1 MWFLRKNHRWTKR
14 SADLEFVIYMSFLFI
29 RLRGKIT
36 GSLSTLNDYDC
47 FYRADIF
54 KTLSNSDPSKDW
66 VRLRL
71 KMANLFCVRKTNL
84 FFVLLSSKGE
94 KGLRTSEF
102 RVQSSEFRVQ
112 TLGTSLPI
120 FLSLLSCTNMDVD
133 VSRFLIYYSVQSPLF
148 ELPNKYVWLP
158 RSGYRHS
165 FCSFS
170 VKDFERN

>member
-1 MWFLRKNHRWTKR
+1 MNETKCR
-14 SADLEFVIYMSFLFI
+14 SRIRYIYMSFLFI

-71 KMANLFCVRKTNL
+71 KMANFFFRVRKTNL

-112 TLGTSLPI
+112 SSDFRPWVPVFQFFFLCCRVPI
-120 FLSLLSCTNMDVD
+120 WMSM
-133 VSRFLIYYSVQSPLF
+133 
-148 ELPNKYVWLP
+148 
-158 RSGYRHS
+158 
-165 FCSFS
+165 
-170 VKDFERN
+170 